1 MSNAVDQYLDLYR
14 GHAEALD
21 AHSAGVLNAM
31 RGEAAGALARAGRFP
46 VRGDEGYEK
55 TSVDGMFAP
64 DFGVNINRVNMPV
77 DVGASFRCGVPNLST
92 LLAVVVNDRF
102 VPTSTLLKNLPAGLT
117 VCSLAQAAREMPS
130 LVEKYY
136 GKAAPLSDA
145 SVALNTMLV
154 QDGVFIHVAR
164 GTRLEKAVQLVDI
177 FHTSAPLLAP
187 RRVLV
192 VAEAD
197 SHVAVLKCD
206 HTQGS
211 EAPCLSSEVVE
222 IFAAEGAR
230 VEWYDIE
237 ESNASTS
244 RRSQLFARQDRGS
257 ELHICGATLTNGVTR
272 NDFYIDVTGEHAS
285 TRLSAMAIGSDR
297 QHIDNSSMIRHAA
310 DHGRSNQ
317 LLKYVLDDD
326 AEGAFEGSIEV
337 CHGARFVEAYQSNR
351 NMLASEGARMHAKPQ
366 LLIYNDDVK
375 CSHGAT
381 TGQVDENA
389 LFYMRTRGIPEDEAR
404 RMLMQ
409 AFMVDVIDTISLE
422 PLRDRLRHM
431 VDRRFAGVKA
441 GCSECAS
448 GCSD

>member
-1 MSNAVDQYLDLYR
+1 MSNAIDQYLDLYHDHR
-14 GHAEALD
+14 EAID
-21 AHSAGVLNAM
+21 AHSAGALNAM
-31 RGEAAGALARAGRFP
+31 RVLAADALEHAWRLPEHGE
-46 VRGDEGYEK
+46 EGYEK
-55 TSVDGMFAP
+55 TSLNDMFAP

-117 VCSLAQAAREMPS
+117 VCSLADAAREMPS

-136 GKAAPLSDA
+136 GKAADMSDA

-164 GTRLEKAVQLVDI
+164 GTRLEKTVQIVDI
-177 FHTSAPLLAP
+177 FHSATPLLAP

-192 VAEAD
+192 VAEED
-197 SHVAVLKCD
+197 SHISILKCD
-206 HTQGS
+206 HTQG
-211 EAPCLSSEVVE
+211 EDATCLSSEVVE
-222 IFAAEGAR
+222 IFAARGAR

-244 RRSQLFARQDRGS
+244 RRGQLFARQDEGS
-257 ELHICGATLTNGVTR
+257 ELHIFGATLTNGTTR
-272 NDFYIDVTGEHAS
+272 NDFHIDVTGENAS

-297 QHIDNSSMIRHAA
+297 QHIDNSSVIRHAA
-310 DHGRSNQ
+310 DRGRSNQ
-317 LLKYVLDDD
+317 LLKYVLDDN
-326 AEGAFEGSIEV
+326 ATGAFEGSIEV
-337 CHGARFVEAYQSNR
+337 CHGSRFVEAYQSNR
-351 NMLASEGARMHAKPQ
+351 NILASPGARMHTKPQ

-381 TGQVDENA
+381 TGQLDNNA
-389 LFYMRTRGIPEDEAR
+389 LFYMRTRGIPEEEAR

-409 AFMVDVIDTISLE
+409 AFMVDVIDTISME

-431 VDRRFAGVKA
+431 VDRRFSGGKA
-441 GCSECAS
+441 GCAECGSA
-448 GCSD
+448 CSD